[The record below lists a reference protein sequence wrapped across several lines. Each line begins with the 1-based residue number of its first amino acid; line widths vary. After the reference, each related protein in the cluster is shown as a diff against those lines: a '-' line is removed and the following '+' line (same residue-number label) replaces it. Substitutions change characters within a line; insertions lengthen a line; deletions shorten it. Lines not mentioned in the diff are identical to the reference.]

1 MFAGWMLMLTAGNL
15 GHVFNDP
22 RWFVSYWTC
31 VPFGILIDVWLLFRA
46 RHSI

>member
-15 GHVFNDP
+15 GHVFSDP

-31 VPFGILIDVWLLFRA
+31 VPLGILVDLWLLFRA
-46 RHSI
+46 RHSM